1 MAFRH
6 IGVVSV
12 GAWAAGAAALLA
24 ATFADLAGD
33 GASAARPMMRNIR
46 MIGMIEDGDANR
58 LRALLTELRRNT
70 ARAPAKPLAV
80 VEMNSIGGDIIE
92 AMKLG
97 YMFQEF
103 GVATV
108 VRSGD
113 SCLSACALAFLGGA
127 ERQSALETTP
137 ARTVEVGGS
146 LGFHNFYLNPN
157 HERSYDA
164 ATPREGIARGFND
177 AKGAASRLVRYSAS
191 LGVDANFIARMLG
204 RPPEAWD
211 YAETAGTFIDLK
223 ICPTRLTRSLPPP
236 AERAVNVCVNTLGE
250 AARAEAPEARL
261 MSPAEARRYLLW
273 QVRQDVA
280 SSNARGAL
288 VAELA
293 AMARARDDAVSAT
306 YTELRAAGAPLP
318 EILGPTYEVKGLG
331 AGVFDLTCVVSLSAD
346 DPDRF
351 DAVLRGPAG
360 FIKPARPGPPSCSRL
375 LSFDRGDVL
384 NPPRR

>member
-1 MAFRH
+1 MALRRL
-6 IGVVSV
+6 GVISV
-12 GAWAAGAAALLA
+12 GVWAAGALTLLA
-24 ATFADLAGD
+24 ATFTELTRDVAG
-33 GASAARPMMRNIR
+33 ATRSAGRNLR
-46 MIGMIEDGDANR
+46 MTGMIEEGDANR
-58 LRALLTELRRNT
+58 LRVLLTELRRGT
-70 ARAPAKPLAV
+70 ARALPKPLAV
-80 VEMNSIGGDIIE
+80 IEMSSIGGDIIE

-97 YMFQEF
+97 YLFQEF

-127 ERQSALETTP
+127 ERQSAVETTA
-137 ARTVEVGGS
+137 ARTLEMGGE

-177 AKGAASRLVRYSAS
+177 AKGAASRLVRYAAS

-211 YAETAGTFIDLK
+211 YAQSAGIFMDLK
-223 ICPTRLTRSLPPP
+223 ICPAGLRQSLPPP
-236 AERAVNVCVNTLGE
+236 AERASNICANVLGE
-250 AARAEAPEARL
+250 SARAEAIEARP
-261 MSPAEARRYLLW
+261 MSPAEARRYLLQ
-273 QVRQDVA
+273 QVRESLA
-280 SSNARGAL
+280 SSDTRGAL
-288 VAELA
+288 TAQLA
-293 AMARARDDAVSAT
+293 AIARARDDAVAVT

-318 EILGPTYEVKGLG
+318 EILGPTFEVRGFG
-331 AGVFDLTCVVSLSAD
+331 AGAFDLTCVVSLSAD

-351 DAVLRGPAG
+351 DMVLRGPAG
-360 FIKPARPGPPSCSRL
+360 YIKPARPGPASCGRL
-375 LSFDRGDVL
+375 MSFDRDDVL